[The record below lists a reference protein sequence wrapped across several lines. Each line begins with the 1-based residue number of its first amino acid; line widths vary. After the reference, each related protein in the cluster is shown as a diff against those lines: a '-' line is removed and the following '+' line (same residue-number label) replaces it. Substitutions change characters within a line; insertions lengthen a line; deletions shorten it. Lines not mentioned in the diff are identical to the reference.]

1 MSTTGEKTA
10 ENVNA
15 EEIKLIRAVV
25 DEPLL
30 KSVRALFLGLNPT
43 KADKALVKGA
53 FANKILRDVMK
64 RRFYPT
70 LDRDQP
76 IGQVQDVWLGV
87 EQMVF
92 GMARDTIEQAV
103 AYKELA
109 LDYTKKALALLEN
122 PEGEAVDLS
131 YSPKIDGASG
141 LQIKLLA
148 RNQFIRHVESQLL
161 FLFLISKTKEEGTP
175 KEQEEK
181 KKKSG
186 NK

>member
-1 MSTTGEKTA
+1 MSEL
-10 ENVNA
+10 NVNDK
-15 EEIKLIRAVV
+15 EIEIIKETFAGN
-25 DEPLL
+25 ENLL
-30 KSVRALFLGLNPT
+30 KAIRALFFGLEVNEGE
-43 KADKALVKGA
+43 KLIIKNI
-53 FANKILRDVMK
+53 FENEDVRRIMW
-64 RRFYPT
+64 RRFYPQI
-70 LDRDQP
+70 DRNSP